1 MDDAS
6 TPEPNVLLMI
16 GLSLGL
22 WGLLA
27 LGIISA
33 WTRQVGPEQ
42 TASHKDAPPP
52 AMPRHAT
59 RYILQGARRHIS
71 YSRNTGPAPR
81 WMALRVFSPSP
92 RGPSAPCAR
101 VYRRKQRK
109 CSGDAKVR
117 GAEGRMPSH

>member
-6 TPEPNVLLMI
+6 TPEPSVLLMI

-52 AMPRHAT
+52 AMPRHALPQLVSIAGQT
-59 RYILQGARRHIS
+59 LLHRPIRTKVKVARKR
-71 YSRNTGPAPR
+71 R
-81 WMALRVFSPSP
+81 WPVVTVRVFKTS
-92 RGPSAPCAR
+92 
-101 VYRRKQRK
+101 
-109 CSGDAKVR
+109 
-117 GAEGRMPSH
+117 MH